1 MSGQRGMAI
10 GNLTSQIFANIYLH
24 ELDRFVTHVLKPQAY
39 LRYGD
44 DFIVIDQNKERLY
57 AIRKEIDLFLTTK
70 LCLALNRKHDII
82 VSVQS
87 GLRFLGVHIFP
98 TGRRLN
104 KRNQSRAIHR
114 LNHKNISSYHGLL
127 KQHAKIKQRKEFQ
140 WRLLQLFDGI

>member
-1 MSGQRGMAI
+1 MAI

-44 DFIVIDQNKERLY
+44 DFIVIDQNKERLH
-57 AIRKEIDLFLTTK
+57 AIRKAIDLFLTTE

-82 VSVQS
+82 VPVRA
-87 GLRFLGVHIFP
+87 GLRFLGVHVYP

-104 KRNQSRAIHR
+104 KRNWSRATER
-114 LNHKNISSYHGLL
+114 LNHRTVASYRGLVR
-127 KQHAKIKQRKEFQ
+127 QHATAKRRKEFM
-140 WRLLQLFDGI
+140 WHILKSLNEE